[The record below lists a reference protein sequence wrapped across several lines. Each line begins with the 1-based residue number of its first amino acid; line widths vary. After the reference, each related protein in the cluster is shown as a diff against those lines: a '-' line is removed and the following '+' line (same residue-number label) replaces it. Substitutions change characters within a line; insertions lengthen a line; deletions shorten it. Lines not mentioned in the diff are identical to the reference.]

1 MCNSQVF
8 TDNDRL
14 KDLIINEGENALVV
28 DDNIY
33 LDKNYRFYNDVYEQI
48 IPNEPVMHCPNSIQ
62 EIDVTY
68 YWKEKIIDGL
78 MNDMNIN
85 YEEIL

>member
-1 MCNSQVF
+1 MFNSPAH
-8 TDNDRL
+8 TDNSKM
-14 KDLIINEGENALVV
+14 KDLINSENAFLV

-33 LDKNYRFYNDVYEQI
+33 ISENYRFYNDVYEQI
-48 IPNEPVMHCPNSIQ
+48 TPNEPVMHCPNSIQ

-78 MNDMNIN
+78 MNDMDIN
-85 YEEIL
+85 YKGIL